1 MIRIKDVPSSMIRIK
16 DGPTPKAWDSLSLS
30 LSFFFL
36 FFFLVWEEIF
46 IVAES
51 N

>member
-1 MIRIKDVPSSMIRIK
+1 MIRIKDVPSNMIRIE

-30 LSFFFL
+30 LFFFL
-36 FFFLVWEEIF
+36 FFFFVWEEIF